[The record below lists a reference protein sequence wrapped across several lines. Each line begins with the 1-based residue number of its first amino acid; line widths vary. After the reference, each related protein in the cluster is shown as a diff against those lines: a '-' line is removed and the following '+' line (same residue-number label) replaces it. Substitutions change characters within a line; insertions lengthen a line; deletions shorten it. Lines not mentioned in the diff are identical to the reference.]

1 MRVYW
6 LILIAAVLCVAGCEK
21 KADTQKETLESA
33 ERSAKLGKFSE
44 AIRLYEAS
52 LDGTAKTADLHY
64 RIAMIYDDKLKA
76 QLDAIHHYDRYIEL
90 APSGP
95 RVADAKK
102 ARAEC
107 SKELQTKLNRDGF
120 LPQSQAVAMRRQNE
134 ELRADVV
141 RLAGIL
147 GDHKIPFKKIPL
159 PPPVSAEQAAKGALP
174 PGTREYT
181 VKSGDTLASIA
192 RAFYKN
198 AALSD
203 HIKDANQVQLKG
215 TDKINIGMVLIIPDR
230 PGR

>member
-141 RLAGIL
+141 RLEGIL
-147 GDHKIPFKKIPL
+147 GDHKSPSKRSRSRRQSL
-159 PPPVSAEQAAKGALP
+159 PSKPPKAHSRPA
-174 PGTREYT
+174 RENT
-181 VKSGDTLASIA
+181 
-192 RAFYKN
+192 
-198 AALSD
+198 
-203 HIKDANQVQLKG
+203 
-215 TDKINIGMVLIIPDR
+215 P
-230 PGR
+230 